1 MSHINPRPG
10 EPLRAVAPEFSTRA
24 LTLAAGLWV
33 GATVAGLAVFA
44 AYIAALYAWGL
55 VSGDLDRW
63 NAVLPTGHGYVVGD
77 TRGNIALGTHVIAAI
92 AVGVCGAVQLL
103 PGVRRRAPRV
113 HRWSGRIFLALG
125 MGAALSGALIA
136 LTRGPVAGPY
146 MAVGNLTDA
155 ALVLG
160 FALLAW
166 RAARRRDFERH
177 RRWALR
183 AFIVIFG
190 VWFYRLMMMLWFA
203 ANGGPVGH
211 TDAFDGPWDIFLA
224 FGHFLLPLAMLE
236 LYLAAQARG
245 GAAVRLAVAGLVG
258 VAALATVAGTV
269 LASLG
274 MWLPRL

>member
-10 EPLRAVAPEFSTRA
+10 EPPRETSPEFSTRA
-24 LTLAAGLWV
+24 MTLAAGAWV
-33 GATVAGLAVFA
+33 AATVAGLLVFA

-55 VSGDLDRW
+55 ATGDLERW
-63 NAVLPTGHGYVVGD
+63 NAVLPTGHGYVPGD
-77 TRGNIALGTHVIAAI
+77 LRGNAALGVHVIAAI
-92 AVGVCGAVQLL
+92 AVAVSGAIQLL
-103 PGVRRRAPRV
+103 PGVRRRAPRL
-113 HRWSGRIFLALG
+113 HRWSGRTFLGLG

-155 ALVLG
+155 ALVLV
-160 FALLAW
+160 FATLAW
-166 RAARRRDFERH
+166 RAARRRDFSRH

-190 VWFYRLMMMLWFA
+190 VWFYRLLMMLWFA

-224 FGHFLLPLAMLE
+224 FGHFLLPLALLE

-245 GAAVRLAVAGLVG
+245 GAALRMAAAGVAGM
-258 VAALATVAGTV
+258 AALATGAGTV
-269 LASLG
+269 LAALG